1 MSGETVRVFVPLS
14 VCRRNGQPRI
24 CHPKQRWSSNRARRP
39 SYPENPWPC
48 MGVALAHGGGRAG
61 TIENLAQSVG
71 SGERYEPTA
80 TIPLLLVTVIASTG
94 YLDYLNRDL

>member
-1 MSGETVRVFVPLS
+1 MASRGFAT
-14 VCRRNGQPRI
+14 RNSDGAAI
-24 CHPKQRWSSNRARRP
+24 ARAGP
-39 SYPENPWPC
+39 HI
-48 MGVALAHGGGRAG
+48 LKTLGRAWAWRWRMEAGESG
-61 TIENLAQSVG
+61 TIQNLAQPVG

>member
-1 MSGETVRVFVPLS
+1 
-14 VCRRNGQPRI
+14 
-24 CHPKQRWSSNRARRP
+24 
-39 SYPENPWPC
+39 

>member
-1 MSGETVRVFVPLS
+1 MEAGES
-14 VCRRNGQPRI
+14 
-24 CHPKQRWSSNRARRP
+24 
-39 SYPENPWPC
+39 
-48 MGVALAHGGGRAG
+48 G
-61 TIENLAQSVG
+61 TIENLAQPVG